1 MGEDNSANIV
11 ATGPKWTDQDALE
24 SIAQGWSIFSIV
36 GREPETEAQ
45 IVNSKPYGHRP
56 YELQAVLD
64 EGVFADDGEA
74 WDFVRARVAEGDA
87 LATKAAAWLK
97 AHSPCEY
104 AAIFG

>member
-1 MGEDNSANIV
+1 MSPIENSV
-11 ATGPKWTDQDALE
+11 MDTGPEWTDQDAQK

-45 IVNSKPYGHRP
+45 LVNGKPYGHRP

-64 EGVFADDGEA
+64 EGIFADDGEA
-74 WDFVRARVAEGDA
+74 WDFVRCRVAEGDT
-87 LATKAAAWLK
+87 LATKAVAWLK